1 MSFDSRFDN
10 HVQLV
15 FYLRL
20 LKCSY
25 FQQQD
30 TCVISLVGEIIC
42 LSVWQE
48 CLLGVLRSKTVVY
61 VTHQV
66 EFLPTADLILV
77 SIYCY
82 SIVINLK

>member
-15 FYLRL
+15 FSLSL

-25 FQQQD
+25 FKQHD
-30 TCVISLVGEIIC
+30 IFVISLVGEIIC
-42 LSVWQE
+42 LIVCQE
-48 CLLGVLRSKTVVY
+48 CLMGVLRSKTVVY

>member
-15 FYLRL
+15 FYLSL

-25 FQQQD
+25 FQQHD